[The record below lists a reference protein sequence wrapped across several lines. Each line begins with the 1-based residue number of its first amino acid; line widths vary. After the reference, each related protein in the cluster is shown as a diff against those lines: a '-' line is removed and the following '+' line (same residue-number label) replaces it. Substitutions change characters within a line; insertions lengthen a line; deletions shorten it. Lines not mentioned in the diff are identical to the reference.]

1 MVLSLYK
8 LAINPSYPK
17 LTVELIH
24 MDNLQIDKD
33 KDGFVSLDEFMTASK
48 TDEFEKD
55 DGWKSVEEEHPYTD
69 DELAE
74 FERQLQEEEKLKMA
88 QQQAEENVKN
98 VATKIA
104 EVGLI
109 LNSFRL
115 DKKHSVMH
123 CNVLVG
129 GAVASWLVRSSPER
143 AVWVQALARDTVLCS
158 WARLSQCLSPARSIN
173 GCRQIVGET

>member
-17 LTVELIH
+17 LTVKLIH
-24 MDNLQIDKD
+24 LDNLQIDKD

-88 QQQAEENVKN
+88 QQQQAVEDVKN

-104 EVGLI
+104 EVGFT
-109 LNSFRL
+109 LNSFCL

-123 CNVLVG
+123 
-129 GAVASWLVRSSPER
+129 
-143 AVWVQALARDTVLCS
+143 
-158 WARLSQCLSPARSIN
+158 
-173 GCRQIVGET
+173 